1 MGHRVSQ
8 LSDIRNAVA
17 DRIKASGI
25 DSSVNVFAY
34 PPKDFRLP
42 AVIVEPSGDTYVE
55 YHGTFGALRVQS
67 VNLVARIFVPMESS
81 PQSAGELI
89 DEYLSSGTAETV
101 SLADAIT
108 GNDVTIGS
116 STAAIIAG
124 RAENWSRASLELAQT
139 TPVMMC
145 DIPVT
150 VTLKRS

>member
-1 MGHRVSQ
+1 MSQ

-17 DRIKASGI
+17 ARVRASGI
-25 DSSVNVFAY
+25 DSTVNVFAY

-42 AVIVEPSGDTYVE
+42 AVIVEPSGDSYIE

-67 VNLVARIFVPMESS
+67 VNLVVRIFVPMESS
-81 PQSAGELI
+81 PQSAGELM
-89 DEYLSSGTAETV
+89 DEYLSSGTAEV
-101 SLADAIT
+101 SSLADAIT

-116 STAAIIAG
+116 STAAIVAE
-124 RAENWSRASLELAQT
+124 RAENWSRGSLELAQT

-145 DIPVT
+145 ELPVT